1 MNQKTK
7 KHSTR
12 KYFQFLPPLNKDG
25 LISEGILTLVPLPT
39 KGAKSL
45 LSRIFEFY
53 FHFSKLTAQE
63 SNLIPFVI
71 NGAKIKIPYE
81 NKRPLGKTYEK
92 I

>member
-1 MNQKTK
+1 MPNHYPAQEKMLRLVFGTFFHK
-7 KHSTR
+7 GS
-12 KYFQFLPPLNKDG
+12 
-25 LISEGILTLVPLPT
+25 LITEGILTLVPLPT

-45 LSRIFEFY
+45 LSRIFEFS